1 MQPESQTGT
10 INPAFAG
17 YAAKYI
23 RDASDDLQRVFDN
36 LLEISGGD
44 VPDATGYDRIRATR
58 ILYDRGFGKVTKNTP
73 RTPSPVSERDSES
86 EKSQNP
92 TNQGSDNPGSEQGQ
106 TVEPVLSLSKEPAL
120 SLPKEP
126 ALSLPKEPALSLPKE
141 PALSLSKGADLK
153 NAPPGTSTHLVSQIE
168 QKLDDLLG
176 PVQSPEQPK
185 PRTPLEIAEGFV
197 PDIVRDSQYYV
208 LEITDYGAKLA
219 DILMSIHEPDPENDT
234 IKQCH
239 RVTAG
244 QMMIDRVL
252 GPASNLQY
260 DPDYAYDP
268 AEDPYWAF
276 RHPAEIDSQLTPE
289 ELKEAD
295 RQTRNFVEGMKKEDD
310 GPCED
315 CEDDY
320 LCEIHDPES
329 EYYDDG
335 NVTDEEIEIIARGMR
350 NVMAYE
356 DRLYFDPA
364 DGRLKLRPHNYIDDS

>member
-1 MQPESQTGT
+1 MNAVQQSS

-17 YAAKYI
+17 YAAK
-23 RDASDDLQRVFDN
+23 RLREASDDLQRVFDN
-36 LLEISGGD
+36 LLEIAGGD
-44 VPDATGYDRIRATR
+44 VPDATGYDQLRATR

-73 RTPSPVSERDSES
+73 RTPSPVSERDAES
-86 EKSQNP
+86 EESNNP
-92 TNQGSDNPGSEQGQ
+92 TNHSSDNPGSEQGQ
-106 TVEPVLSLSKEPAL
+106 TPALDLKDAPPGGEPAL
-120 SLPKEP
+120 S
-126 ALSLPKEPALSLPKE
+126 AAQQSRR
-141 PALSLSKGADLK
+141 
-153 NAPPGTSTHLVSQIE
+153 VSQIE

-176 PVQSPEQPK
+176 PVQSAEQPN

-244 QMMIDRVL
+244 QMILDRVL

-260 DPDYAYDP
+260 DSGYTYDP

-276 RHPAEIDSQLTPE
+276 RHPAEVDSQLTPE

-295 RQTRNFVEGMKKEDD
+295 RLTRNFTEGMKKEDD
-310 GPCED
+310 GQCDD
-315 CEDDY
+315 CTEDY
-320 LCEIHDPES
+320 LCEYHDPES

-335 NVTDEEIEIIARGMR
+335 NVTDEEIEILARAMR
-350 NVMAYE
+350 NVAAYE

-364 DGRLKLRPHNYIDDS
+364 DGRLKLRPRNYIDDS

>member
-1 MQPESQTGT
+1 MFMQPDTQTGT

-23 RDASDDLQRVFDN
+23 REASEDLQRVFDN
-36 LLEISGGD
+36 LLEIAAGD
-44 VPDATGYDRIRATR
+44 VPDANGYDRLRATR

-73 RTPSPVSERDSES
+73 QAPTPRPKSAQPPEPDESP
-86 EKSQNP
+86 
-92 TNQGSDNPGSEQGQ
+92 NQADHGSDDPQPEQSR
-106 TVEPVLSLSKEPAL
+106 TAAL
-120 SLPKEP
+120 DMK
-126 ALSLPKEPALSLPKE
+126 
-141 PALSLSKGADLK
+141 D
-153 NAPPGTSTHLVSQIE
+153 APPGATTHLVSQIE

-176 PVQSPEQPK
+176 PAQKPEQPK
-185 PRTPLEIAEGFV
+185 LRTPLEIAEGFV
-197 PDIVRDSQYYV
+197 PDIIRDSQYYV

-219 DILMSIHEPDPENDT
+219 DILMSIHEPDPEDDT
-234 IKQCH
+234 IRQCH

-252 GPASNLQY
+252 GPAVSLQY
-260 DPDYAYDP
+260 DLDHAYDP
-268 AEDPYWAF
+268 AEDPYWAL
-276 RHPAEIDSQLTPE
+276 RHPTEIDARLTPE

-295 RQTRNFVEGMKKEDD
+295 RHTRNFVEGMKKEDE
-310 GPCED
+310 GPCDD

-335 NVTDEEIEIIARGMR
+335 NVTDEEIEILARGMR
-350 NVMAYE
+350 NIFANE

-364 DGRLKLRPHNYIDDS
+364 DGRLKIRPPDHIDDS

>member
-1 MQPESQTGT
+1 MNAVQQSS

-36 LLEISGGD
+36 LLEIAGGD

-58 ILYDRGFGKVTKNTP
+58 ILYDRGFGKVNKNTP
-73 RTPSPVSERDSES
+73 QAPAPAPKSAQPPEPQEPPEPEESPNQAD
-86 EKSQNP
+86 
-92 TNQGSDNPGSEQGQ
+92 QGSDDPQSEQSR
-106 TVEPVLSLSKEPAL
+106 TTAL
-120 SLPKEP
+120 DMK
-126 ALSLPKEPALSLPKE
+126 
-141 PALSLSKGADLK
+141 D
-153 NAPPGTSTHLVSQIE
+153 APPGTATHLVTQIE

-176 PVQSPEQPK
+176 PPEAPDSRRM
-185 PRTPLEIAEGFV
+185 RTPSEIAEGFV

-276 RHPAEIDSQLTPE
+276 RHPA
-289 ELKEAD
+289 
-295 RQTRNFVEGMKKEDD
+295 RN
-310 GPCED
+310 
-315 CEDDY
+315 
-320 LCEIHDPES
+320 
-329 EYYDDG
+329 
-335 NVTDEEIEIIARGMR
+335 
-350 NVMAYE
+350 
-356 DRLYFDPA
+356 RLPVDA
-364 DGRLKLRPHNYIDDS
+364 

>member
-1 MQPESQTGT
+1 MNAVQQSS

-17 YAAKYI
+17 YAAQ
-23 RDASDDLQRVFDN
+23 RLREASDDLQRVFDN
-36 LLEISGGD
+36 LLEIAGGD
-44 VPDATGYDRIRATR
+44 VPDATGYDQLRATR
-58 ILYDRGFGKVTKNTP
+58 ILYDRGFGKVTKITP
-73 RTPSPVSERDSES
+73 RTPSPVSERDAES
-86 EKSQNP
+86 EESNNP
-92 TNQGSDNPGSEQGQ
+92 TNHGSDNPGSEQGQ
-106 TVEPVLSLSKEPAL
+106 TPALDLKDAPPGGEPAL
-120 SLPKEP
+120 S
-126 ALSLPKEPALSLPKE
+126 AAQQSRR
-141 PALSLSKGADLK
+141 
-153 NAPPGTSTHLVSQIE
+153 VSQIE

-176 PVQSPEQPK
+176 PVQSAEQPK

-244 QMMIDRVL
+244 QMILDRVL

-260 DPDYAYDP
+260 DSGYTYDP

-276 RHPAEIDSQLTPE
+276 RHPAEVDSQLTPE

-295 RQTRNFVEGMKKEDD
+295 RLTRNFTEGMKKEDD
-310 GPCED
+310 GQCDD
-315 CEDDY
+315 CTEDY
-320 LCEIHDPES
+320 LCEYHDPES

-335 NVTDEEIEIIARGMR
+335 NVTDEEIEILARAMR
-350 NVMAYE
+350 NVAAYE

-364 DGRLKLRPHNYIDDS
+364 DGRLKLRPRNYIDDS

>member
-1 MQPESQTGT
+1 MQPETQQNA

-17 YAAKYI
+17 YAAKYL

-36 LLEISGGD
+36 LLEIAAGD
-44 VPDATGYDRIRATR
+44 VPDANGYDRLRATR
-58 ILYDRGFGKVTKNTP
+58 ILYDRGFGKVNKSTP
-73 RTPSPVSERDSES
+73 QAPAPAPKSAQPPEPEEPPEPDESP
-86 EKSQNP
+86 
-92 TNQGSDNPGSEQGQ
+92 NQDDHGSDDPQPEQSR
-106 TVEPVLSLSKEPAL
+106 TAAL
-120 SLPKEP
+120 DMK
-126 ALSLPKEPALSLPKE
+126 
-141 PALSLSKGADLK
+141 D
-153 NAPPGTSTHLVSQIE
+153 APPGTTTHLVSQIE

-176 PVQSPEQPK
+176 PAQAPEQPK

-219 DILMSIHEPDPENDT
+219 DILMSIHEPDPEDDS
-234 IKQCH
+234 IRQCH

-244 QMMIDRVL
+244 QMILDRVL

-260 DPDYAYDP
+260 DLDSTYDP

-295 RQTRNFVEGMKKEDD
+295 RQTRNFVEGMKKEDE

-329 EYYDDG
+329 EYYGDG
-335 NVTDEEIEIIARGMR
+335 NVTDEEIEIVARGMR
-350 NVMAYE
+350 TIIANE

-364 DGRLKLRPHNYIDDS
+364 DGRLKLRPRNYIDDS

>member
-1 MQPESQTGT
+1 
-10 INPAFAG
+10 
-17 YAAKYI
+17 
-23 RDASDDLQRVFDN
+23 
-36 LLEISGGD
+36 
-44 VPDATGYDRIRATR
+44 
-58 ILYDRGFGKVTKNTP
+58 
-73 RTPSPVSERDSES
+73 
-86 EKSQNP
+86 
-92 TNQGSDNPGSEQGQ
+92 
-106 TVEPVLSLSKEPAL
+106 
-120 SLPKEP
+120 
-126 ALSLPKEPALSLPKE
+126 
-141 PALSLSKGADLK
+141 
-153 NAPPGTSTHLVSQIE
+153 
-168 QKLDDLLG
+168 
-176 PVQSPEQPK
+176 
-185 PRTPLEIAEGFV
+185 
-197 PDIVRDSQYYV
+197 
-208 LEITDYGAKLA
+208 
-219 DILMSIHEPDPENDT
+219 MSIHEPDPEDDT

-252 GPASNLQY
+252 GPAVNLQY
-260 DPDYAYDP
+260 DLDSTYDP

-335 NVTDEEIEIIARGMR
+335 NVTDEEIEILARGMR
-350 NVMAYE
+350 NILAYE

-364 DGRLKLRPHNYIDDS
+364 DGRLKLRPRNYIDDS

>member
-1 MQPESQTGT
+1 MNAVQQSS

-17 YAAKYI
+17 YAAQ
-23 RDASDDLQRVFDN
+23 RLREASDDLQRVFDN
-36 LLEISGGD
+36 LLEIAGGD

-73 RTPSPVSERDSES
+73 QAPAPRSARPPES
-86 EKSQNP
+86 GESHNHS
-92 TNQGSDNPGSEQGQ
+92 NHGSDNPGSEQGQ
-106 TVEPVLSLSKEPAL
+106 AVESVLSLS
-120 SLPKEP
+120 
-126 ALSLPKEPALSLPKE
+126 KE

-176 PVQSPEQPK
+176 PVQSSEQPK

-219 DILMSIHEPDPENDT
+219 DILMSIHEPDPEDDS
-234 IKQCH
+234 IRQCH

-244 QMMIDRVL
+244 QMIIDRVL

-260 DPDYAYDP
+260 DLDSTYDP
-268 AEDPYWAF
+268 AEDPYWAL

-295 RQTRNFVEGMKKEDD
+295 RLTRNFTEGMKKEDD
-310 GPCED
+310 GQCDD
-315 CEDDY
+315 CTDDY
-320 LCEIHDPES
+320 LCEYHDPKS

-335 NVTDEEIEIIARGMR
+335 NVTDEEIAILARSMK
-350 NVMAYE
+350 NLAANE

-364 DGRLKLRPHNYIDDS
+364 DARLKLRPRNYIDDS

>member
-1 MQPESQTGT
+1 MYSQAQQSS

-17 YAAKYI
+17 YAAQ
-23 RDASDDLQRVFDN
+23 RLREASDDLQRVFDN
-36 LLEISGGD
+36 LLEIAGGD
-44 VPDATGYDRIRATR
+44 VPDATGYDQLRATR
-58 ILYDRGFGKVTKNTP
+58 ILYDRGFGKVTKITP
-73 RTPSPVSERDSES
+73 RTPSPVSERDAES
-86 EKSQNP
+86 EESNNP
-92 TNQGSDNPGSEQGQ
+92 TNHSSDNPGSEQGQ

-120 SLPKEP
+120 SL
-126 ALSLPKEPALSLPKE
+126 
-141 PALSLSKGADLK
+141 SKGADL
-153 NAPPGTSTHLVSQIE
+153 NTAPPGTATHLVSQIE

-176 PVQSPEQPK
+176 PVQSAEQPK

-244 QMMIDRVL
+244 QMILDRVL
-252 GPASNLQY
+252 GPASSLQY
-260 DPDYAYDP
+260 DSGYTYDP

-276 RHPAEIDSQLTPE
+276 RHPAEVDSQLTPE

-335 NVTDEEIEIIARGMR
+335 NISEEEIEIIARGMR
-350 NVMAYE
+350 TIFANE
-356 DRLYFDPA
+356 DRLHFDPA
-364 DGRLKLRPHNYIDDS
+364 DGRLKLRPRNYIDDS

>member
-1 MQPESQTGT
+1 MQAETQQPT

-23 RDASDDLQRVFDN
+23 REASDDLQRVFDN
-36 LLEISGGD
+36 LLEIAGGD

-58 ILYDRGFGKVTKNTP
+58 ILYDRGFGKVNKNTP
-73 RTPSPVSERDSES
+73 QSPPPAP
-86 EKSQNP
+86 K
-92 TNQGSDNPGSEQGQ
+92 
-106 TVEPVLSLSKEPAL
+106 PVLSNAEGSNQPPEPEEPPESEESPNQGDQSSDDPQPEQSRTAAL
-120 SLPKEP
+120 
-126 ALSLPKEPALSLPKE
+126 
-141 PALSLSKGADLK
+141 DLK
-153 NAPPGTSTHLVSQIE
+153 NAPPGTATHLVSQIE
-168 QKLDDLLG
+168 QKLDDILG
-176 PVQSPEQPK
+176 SPQTPERPK
-185 PRTPLEIAEGFV
+185 LRTPAEIAEGFV
-197 PDIVRDSQYYV
+197 PDIVRDSQHYV

-219 DILMSIHEPDPENDT
+219 DILMSIHEPDPDNDT

-252 GPASNLQY
+252 GPVVSLQY
-260 DPDYAYDP
+260 DLDHGYDP
-268 AEDPYWAF
+268 AEDPHWAL
-276 RHPAEIDSQLTPE
+276 RHPAEIDSQLTTE

-295 RQTRNFVEGMKKEDD
+295 RQTRNFVEGMKKEDEGECD
-310 GPCED
+310 D

-335 NVTDEEIEIIARGMR
+335 NATDEEIEILARGMR
-350 NVMAYE
+350 NIFANE

-364 DGRLKLRPHNYIDDS
+364 DGRLKLRPPDHIDDS

>member
-1 MQPESQTGT
+1 MTTAQLST

-23 RDASDDLQRVFDN
+23 RDASDGLQRVFDN
-36 LLEISGGD
+36 LLEIAGGD

-58 ILYDRGFGKVTKNTP
+58 ILYDRGFGKVNKNTP
-73 RTPSPVSERDSES
+73 QAPPPAPKSAQPPVPEEPPES
-86 EKSQNP
+86 EESTNQ
-92 TNQGSDNPGSEQGQ
+92 TNQGSDDPQPEQSG
-106 TVEPVLSLSKEPAL
+106 TAAL
-120 SLPKEP
+120 DMK
-126 ALSLPKEPALSLPKE
+126 
-141 PALSLSKGADLK
+141 D
-153 NAPPGTSTHLVSQIE
+153 APPGTATHLVSQIE
-168 QKLDDLLG
+168 QNLDDLLG
-176 PVQSPEQPK
+176 PAQTPEQPK
-185 PRTPLEIAEGFV
+185 PRTPAEIAEGFV
-197 PDIVRDSQYYV
+197 PDFVRDSQHYV

-219 DILMSIHEPDPENDT
+219 AILMSIHEPDPEDDT
-234 IKQCH
+234 IRQCH

-260 DPDYAYDP
+260 DLESAYDP
-268 AEDPYWAF
+268 AEDPHWAL

-295 RQTRNFVEGMKKEDD
+295 RLTRNFVEGMNKEDE
-310 GPCED
+310 GPCDD

-335 NVTDEEIEIIARGMR
+335 NVTDEEIEILARGMR
-350 NVMAYE
+350 NIFANE

-364 DGRLKLRPHNYIDDS
+364 DGRLKLRPPDHIDDS

>member
-1 MQPESQTGT
+1 MFMQPETQQPT

-23 RDASDDLQRVFDN
+23 REASDDLQRVFDN
-36 LLEISGGD
+36 LLEIASGD
-44 VPDATGYDRIRATR
+44 VPDANGYDRIRATR

-73 RTPSPVSERDSES
+73 KTPTPRTSQPPES
-86 EKSQNP
+86 EESQNQ
-92 TNQGSDNPGSEQGQ
+92 TNHSSDEPEQNR
-106 TVEPVLSLSKEPAL
+106 TEAL
-120 SLPKEP
+120 DMK
-126 ALSLPKEPALSLPKE
+126 
-141 PALSLSKGADLK
+141 D
-153 NAPPGTSTHLVSQIE
+153 APPGTTAYLVSQSE
-168 QKLDDLLG
+168 KKLDDLLG

-185 PRTPLEIAEGFV
+185 PRTPAEIAKGFV
-197 PDIVRDSQYYV
+197 PDLVRDSQYYV

-219 DILMSIHEPDPENDT
+219 DILMSIHEPDPEDDS
-234 IKQCH
+234 IRQCH

-252 GPASNLQY
+252 GPAATLQY
-260 DPDYAYDP
+260 DLDHTYDP
-268 AEDPYWAF
+268 AEEPHWAL

-289 ELKEAD
+289 ELKEAE
-295 RQTRNFVEGMKKEDD
+295 RETRRFIEAMKQQDE

-320 LCEIHDPES
+320 LCEYHDPES

-350 NVMAYE
+350 NILANE
-356 DRLYFDPA
+356 DRLHFDPA
-364 DGRLKLRPHNYIDDS
+364 DGRLKLRPRNYVDDS

>member
-1 MQPESQTGT
+1 MQAVQQSS

-36 LLEISGGD
+36 LLEIAGGD

-58 ILYDRGFGKVTKNTP
+58 ILYDRGFGKVNKSTP

-86 EKSQNP
+86 EESNNP

-120 SLPKEP
+120 SL
-126 ALSLPKEPALSLPKE
+126 
-141 PALSLSKGADLK
+141 SKGADL
-153 NAPPGTSTHLVSQIE
+153 NTAPPGTSTHLVSQIE

-176 PVQSPEQPK
+176 PVQSAEQPK

-197 PDIVRDSQYYV
+197 PDIIRDSQYYV

-219 DILMSIHEPDPENDT
+219 DILMSIHEPDPDDDT

-252 GPASNLQY
+252 GPAVNLQY
-260 DPDYAYDP
+260 DLDSTYDP

-350 NVMAYE
+350 NVTAFE

-364 DGRLKLRPHNYIDDS
+364 DGRLKIRPRNYIDDS

>member
-1 MQPESQTGT
+1 MFMQPETQQPT

-23 RDASDDLQRVFDN
+23 REASDDLQRVFDN
-36 LLEISGGD
+36 LLEIASGD
-44 VPDATGYDRIRATR
+44 VPDANGYDRIRATR

-73 RTPSPVSERDSES
+73 KTPTPRTRQPPES
-86 EKSQNP
+86 EESQNQ
-92 TNQGSDNPGSEQGQ
+92 TNHSSDEPEQNR
-106 TVEPVLSLSKEPAL
+106 TEAL
-120 SLPKEP
+120 DMK
-126 ALSLPKEPALSLPKE
+126 
-141 PALSLSKGADLK
+141 D
-153 NAPPGTSTHLVSQIE
+153 APPGTTAYLVSQSE
-168 QKLDDLLG
+168 KKLDDLLG

-185 PRTPLEIAEGFV
+185 PRTPAEIAKGFV
-197 PDIVRDSQYYV
+197 PDLVRDSQYYV

-219 DILMSIHEPDPENDT
+219 DILMSIHEPDPEDDS
-234 IKQCH
+234 IRQCH

-252 GPASNLQY
+252 GPAATLQY
-260 DPDYAYDP
+260 DLDHTYDP
-268 AEDPYWAF
+268 AEDPHWAL

-289 ELKEAD
+289 ELKEPE
-295 RQTRNFVEGMKKEDD
+295 RETRRFIEAMKQQDE

-320 LCEIHDPES
+320 LCEYHDPES

-350 NVMAYE
+350 NILANE
-356 DRLYFDPA
+356 DRLHFDPA
-364 DGRLKLRPHNYIDDS
+364 DGRLKLRPRNYVDDS

>member
-1 MQPESQTGT
+1 MCSKLTFMQPETQQNA

-17 YAAKYI
+17 YAARYI

-36 LLEISGGD
+36 LLEIAGGD

-73 RTPSPVSERDSES
+73 QDPTPAPKSAQPPEPEEPPES
-86 EKSQNP
+86 EES
-92 TNQGSDNPGSEQGQ
+92 TNQTNHSSDDPQPEQSG
-106 TVEPVLSLSKEPAL
+106 TAAL
-120 SLPKEP
+120 DMK
-126 ALSLPKEPALSLPKE
+126 
-141 PALSLSKGADLK
+141 D
-153 NAPPGTSTHLVSQIE
+153 APPGTATHLVSQIE
-168 QKLDDLLG
+168 QNLDDLLG
-176 PVQSPEQPK
+176 PAQTPEQPK
-185 PRTPLEIAEGFV
+185 PRTPAEIAEGFV

-219 DILMSIHEPDPENDT
+219 AILMSIHEPDPEDDT
-234 IKQCH
+234 IRQCH

-260 DPDYAYDP
+260 DLESVYDP
-268 AEDPYWAF
+268 AEDPHWAL

-295 RQTRNFVEGMKKEDD
+295 RLTRNFVEGMKKEDE
-310 GPCED
+310 GPCDD

-335 NVTDEEIEIIARGMR
+335 NVTDEEIEILARGMR
-350 NVMAYE
+350 NIFANE
-356 DRLYFDPA
+356 ERLYFDPA
-364 DGRLKLRPHNYIDDS
+364 DGRLKLRPPDHIDDS

>member
-1 MQPESQTGT
+1 MNAVQQSS

-36 LLEISGGD
+36 LLEIAGGD

-58 ILYDRGFGKVTKNTP
+58 ILYDRGFGKVNKNTP
-73 RTPSPVSERDSES
+73 QAPAPAPKSAQPPEPEEPPES
-86 EKSQNP
+86 EES
-92 TNQGSDNPGSEQGQ
+92 TNQTNHGSDNPGSEQGHA
-106 TVEPVLSLSKEPAL
+106 VEPVLSLSKEPAL
-120 SLPKEP
+120 SL
-126 ALSLPKEPALSLPKE
+126 
-141 PALSLSKGADLK
+141 SKGAVLK
-153 NAPPGTSTHLVSQIE
+153 TAPPGTATHLVTQIE

-176 PVQSPEQPK
+176 PVQSSEQPK

-219 DILMSIHEPDPENDT
+219 DILMSIHEPDPEDDS
-234 IKQCH
+234 IRQCH

-244 QMMIDRVL
+244 QMIIDRVL

-260 DPDYAYDP
+260 DLDSTYDP
-268 AEDPYWAF
+268 AEDPYWAL

-295 RQTRNFVEGMKKEDD
+295 RLTRNFTEGMKKEDD
-310 GPCED
+310 GECD
-315 CEDDY
+315 NCEDDY

-335 NVTDEEIEIIARGMR
+335 NVTDEEIEILARGMR
-350 NVMAYE
+350 TIFANE

-364 DGRLKLRPHNYIDDS
+364 DGRLKLRPRNYVDDS